1 MDEYIYMKH
10 EAKWWWTYDPIL
22 MIQVMCCTIGFLH
35 FTMEKTLIFEF
46 FNKGLLLTL
55 VFAFWWIFTIKNNVE
70 WKPCSHVEASLQK
83 VNVIVQV
90 LVQKGP
96 YNVRMT
102 TTMKFVSLSS
112 SKSWCYLYDSFV
124 HSQKKKYNLEIKVD
138 VIKSFPKKNI
148 KHKTPRF
155 INLI

>member
-1 MDEYIYMKH
+1 MNISIWNMKQNDDE
-10 EAKWWWTYDPIL
+10 L
-22 MIQVMCCTIGFLH
+22 MILSLWSKSCVAQLVSYTSQWKKLQCSSFLTKV
-35 FTMEKTLIFEF
+35 FCSP
-46 FNKGLLLTL
+46 L
-55 VFAFWWIFTIKNNVE
+55 VSAFWQIFTIKNNVE

-83 VNVIVQV
+83 VNVIIQV

-102 TTMKFVSLSS
+102 TTMKFVSPSS

-124 HSQKKKYNLEIKVD
+124 HSQKKKYNLEIKLD
-138 VIKSFPKKNI
+138 VIKSFPKQNI
-148 KHKTPRF
+148 KHKTLRF